1 VLVLVPDA
9 DGEADWSRGMR
20 LVDAL
25 AARWGY
31 VLGGGQAVRWL
42 GALGCLAAVARGGP
56 RPGCP
61 LEPCGR
67 RRHHMWYPKS

>member
-9 DGEADWSRGMR
+9 GGEADWSRGMR

-31 VLGGGQAVRWL
+31 VLGGGQAVTWL
-42 GALGCLAAVARGGP
+42 ELWGA
-56 RPGCP
+56 
-61 LEPCGR
+61 
-67 RRHHMWYPKS
+67 

>member
-20 LVDAL
+20 L

-31 VLGGGQAVRWL
+31 VLGGGQAVTWL
-42 GALGCLAAVARGGP
+42 ELCGA
-56 RPGCP
+56 
-61 LEPCGR
+61 
-67 RRHHMWYPKS
+67 